1 MLEAVMKRV
10 ACAFLLILTPS
21 AFSVAEAQS
30 MAELAAK
37 EKEKRKAQKTGKV
50 YDEYELKRSGQG
62 IPAYVPAST
71 TGSTTGS
78 TAASPA
84 PTTAAAGQAGAKE
97 KTADELQAEAE
108 KAWRDKLQKAN
119 QEVQNLTDLQGKI
132 QNGLNDMTGNVYGSQ
147 RTTLLGQLERVKAD
161 LAAAQ
166 QRVADLQE
174 EGRRSRFR
182 Q

>member
-1 MLEAVMKRV
+1 MKRV
-10 ACAFLLILTPS
+10 ACALVLMFAPG

-30 MAELAAK
+30 MAELAAR
-37 EKEKRKAQKTGKV
+37 EKEKRKAQKAGKV

-62 IPAYVPAST
+62 VPAYVPAT
-71 TGSTTGS
+71 TTAP

-84 PTTAAAGQAGAKE
+84 PTTAAPGAAKE

-108 KAWRDKLQKAN
+108 KAWRDKFQKAN
-119 QEVQNLTDLQGKI
+119 QEVQNLSQLAGSLQK
-132 QNGLNDMTGNVYGSQ
+132 NLDDMTGNIYGSQ
-147 RTTLLGQLERVKAD
+147 RTNLMSQLEKVKAD
-161 LAAAQ
+161 VSAAQ

-182 Q
+182 P